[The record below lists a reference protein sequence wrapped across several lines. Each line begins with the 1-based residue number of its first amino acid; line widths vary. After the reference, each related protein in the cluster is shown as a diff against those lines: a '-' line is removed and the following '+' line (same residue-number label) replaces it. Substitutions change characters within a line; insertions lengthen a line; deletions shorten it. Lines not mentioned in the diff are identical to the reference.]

1 MMITHKTVQAETESV
16 KSLIDSG
23 DVCIPEFWDCAWP
36 GFIVMAWL
44 VLVPL
49 MGYSITGHLTEDVAV
64 CSLINLVLGFIIFFM
79 FFNIRSIYLSIPK
92 GFREQSMILLMLRRK
107 VKSYI
112 MTFIVINLCLL
123 ILSISTGT
131 GALGYYVPNMFI
143 LVFIG
148 MIFSADIGRYR
159 ISAFT
164 SVLKLLK
171 SRKQGGE

>member
-1 MMITHKTVQAETESV
+1 MITHKIVQAETESV

-23 DVCIPEFWDCAWP
+23 DVCIPEFWDCAWS
-36 GFIVMAWL
+36 GFVVMAWL

-49 MGYSITGHLTEDVAV
+49 IGYSIFGQLTEDVAV

-79 FFNIRSIYLSIPK
+79 LFNVRSVYLSIPK
-92 GFREQSMILLMLRRK
+92 GFREQSMILLMLRK
-107 VKSYI
+107 KLKSYI

-123 ILSISTGT
+123 ISSISTGT
-131 GALGYYVPNMFI
+131 GALGYYVPNMFV

-159 ISAFT
+159 LSAFT
-164 SVLKLLK
+164 SVLKLIK